1 MQTQCV
7 ESADEMNLPPEPLC
21 GHAQRSLARRSVP
34 LRADRCRS
42 GKSLRYKVKDPS
54 FHNWNGLAMS
64 LRDTGISDFPLN
76 NKSYNL
82 SYCGFD
88 LIITLRPSCE
98 KINRHAQ
105 NAEKSIEQG
114 YRTSRYPKT
123 SRFNCRSATAGGPIV
138 QDAPPNWLPSCAAA
152 CPQDAIDAESKRID
166 MGRCVFCGHLRAFSE
181 GRFVKFTQDFEIS
194 TAEKEHLIT
203 DGSLPALADHAKQ
216 HFKKLFG
223 RSLQL
228 RQVSA
233 AGCNSC
239 EADLNVLATPFFDL
253 ARFGINFVASPRHAD
268 AIVVTGPDLPQ
279 YEDRCCRPTRPCR
292 HPQGGHR
299 RGQLHHQ
306 GGPFRG
312 SPEITEGLDQLLPV
326 DLFIPGCPPHPL
338 TNLHA
343 FFKLF

>member
-1 MQTQCV
+1 MI
-7 ESADEMNLPPEPLC
+7 
-21 GHAQRSLARRSVP
+21 
-34 LRADRCRS
+34 
-42 GKSLRYKVKDPS
+42 K
-54 FHNWNGLAMS
+54 
-64 LRDTGISDFPLN
+64 
-76 NKSYNL
+76 
-82 SYCGFD
+82 
-88 LIITLRPSCE
+88 TLQ
-98 KINRHAQ
+98 NRF
-105 NAEKSIEQG
+105 EQG
-114 YRTSRYPKT
+114 YRTSRYPKE
-123 SRFNCRSATAGGPIV
+123 PIQLPERYRGRPQIV
-138 QDAPPNWLPSCAAA
+138 RDAPAELAARCAAA
-152 CPQDAIDAESKRID
+152 CPQEAIDAENKRID
-166 MGRCVFCGHLRAFSE
+166 MGRCVFCGTCERLSE
-181 GRFVKFTQDFEIS
+181 GRFVKFTQDFEIA
-194 TAEKEHLIT
+194 TAEKEHLMT

-268 AIVVTGPDLPQ
+268 AIVVTGPISRNMKTALLQTYDAV
-279 YEDRCCRPTRPCR
+279 PTPKAVIAVGSCA
-292 HPQGGHR
+292 
-299 RGQLHHQ
+299 LS

-343 FFKLF
+343 FLSFFK